1 MRPLVRHTQRLQRL
15 AVFEAAARLGSFSA
29 AGREL
34 AMAQPAVTR
43 QVRALEVALD
53 VELFRRSANRVE
65 LTEAGRRFADTL
77 DVAFSAIEHAIDEV
91 TELDATF
98 VLATSPGFA
107 QQLIVP
113 ALDSLQHA
121 LGDRDLR
128 LWLYDTE
135 RELTEGTFDAAVRLS
150 STGSG
155 WPGHQHRELF
165 AEHVVPVASPS
176 LADELGLNASS
187 SATDVLAAPLLH
199 MDARD
204 RPWMSWAEWLA
215 ASDLA
220 LTPGRRRV
228 VFNNY
233 PTVLQ
238 QAVAGRGVALGWI
251 GLVDGLV
258 ADGLLRPVGPQ
269 VSSARSYCVTWP
281 ERRSSSAV
289 SAVVAWLESYTRSAG
304 EAASEPSTRDPTQ
317 SMP

>member
-1 MRPLVRHTQRLQRL
+1 MRPLVRRTQRLQRL

-53 VELFRRSANRVE
+53 VELFRRWANRVE

-98 VLATSPGFA
+98 VLATPPGFS

-128 LWLYDTE
+128 LWLYDVE
-135 RELTEGTFDAAVRLS
+135 RELAEGTFDAAVRLS
-150 STGSG
+150 STGGG
-155 WPGHQHRELF
+155 WPGYQHRELF

-176 LADELGLNASS
+176 LADELGLTASS
-187 SATDVLAAPLLH
+187 SAADVLAAPLLH

-204 RPWMSWAEWLA
+204 RPWMS
-215 ASDLA
+215 
-220 LTPGRRRV
+220 
-228 VFNNY
+228 
-233 PTVLQ
+233 
-238 QAVAGRGVALGWI
+238 
-251 GLVDGLV
+251 
-258 ADGLLRPVGPQ
+258 
-269 VSSARSYCVTWP
+269 
-281 ERRSSSAV
+281 
-289 SAVVAWLESYTRSAG
+289 
-304 EAASEPSTRDPTQ
+304 
-317 SMP
+317 